1 MDESANPP
9 ALKVAEIVVPDAG
22 LPDTIEACPIVQ
34 ELNSEILSA
43 LGEPMDDTPEF
54 GENIHENLAQRWQPI
69 LKKGLPKEA
78 KDTLLKEY
86 LVPSNCALLQAP
98 KLNAEISA
106 AITDMARNRDKKMEL
121 SQQLLGAGLTA
132 VNRAMTLLI
141 TGEEKIQAVKI
152 LSDSCR
158 ILTHLHH
165 ADTEARIKMVT
176 PGLEK
181 SFLSIIK
188 DNDRDSTLFGMKLS
202 DKIKASKAIERQG
215 LQIKKTSVPQKPP
228 NAVLQSAVT
237 RPRYQENWP
246 GPSRYLSN
254 RGGRGGQRR
263 QAPTA
268 RKAQP
273 AAQSRY
279 PNTNK
284 TRAQPQQ

>member
-1 MDESANPP
+1 MDYNGPANPP
-9 ALKVAEIVVPDAG
+9 ALEVTDIPEIPVPDSGIPEAEVVPIA
-22 LPDTIEACPIVQ
+22 P
-34 ELNSEILSA
+34 EILSA
-43 LGEPMDDTPEF
+43 LGEHSDDTPEF

-78 KDTLLKEY
+78 KDKLLKEY
-86 LVPSNCALLQAP
+86 LVPSNCVLLQAP

-106 AITDMARNRDKKMEL
+106 AITDMARNRDKKMEI
-121 SQQLLGAGLTA
+121 SQQLLGAGITA
-132 VNRAMTLLI
+132 MNRAMTLLI
-141 TGEEKIQAVKI
+141 TGEEKIQAIKM

-165 ADTEARIKMVT
+165 TDTEARIKMVT

-181 SFLSIIK
+181 SFLNVIK
-188 DNDRDSTLFGMKLS
+188 DNERDSTLFGTKLS
-202 DKIKASKAIERQG
+202 EKIKASKAIEKQG
-215 LQIKKTSVPQKPP
+215 LQIKKTSVPVRPP
-228 NAVLQSAVT
+228 QTVQSAVA

-263 QAPTA
+263 QAPAT
-268 RKAQP
+268 RKAQT
-273 AAQSRY
+273 AAQPRY